1 MNTLSSPGHL
11 ARHAMLALLFIA
23 CLAPTPALA
32 ETRYIKP
39 TLDVTVRQNQSNAG
53 KVIATL
59 PIGSQVELVQG
70 EKEWSLIRLPDE
82 TEGWVRSRYLSNIP
96 ILPTDI
102 LRNGQDG
109 QPADPQVKMRE
120 ISEEN
125 NRLKKEL
132 GACTAE
138 KNTLAD
144 KYQTLSAD
152 SSNVQQT
159 KSSLGEAQR
168 QVEELQAKL
177 ATLQIENTVLK
188 KNESIKWFL
197 SGGSVVLLGWI
208 LGKLGNGNRK
218 KKPSLLA

>member
-1 MNTLSSPGHL
+1 MNTPSFSGH
-11 ARHAMLALLFIA
+11 HACHALLA
-23 CLAPTPALA
+23 ALLLLCLTAAPGLA

-53 KVIATL
+53 KVVATL

-96 ILPTDI
+96 ILPSDI

-109 QPADPQVKMRE
+109 QPADPQVKLRE
-120 ISEEN
+120 MSEEN
-125 NRLKKEL
+125 SRLRKEL
-132 GACTAE
+132 AACTAE
-138 KNTLAD
+138 KNTLGD

-168 QVEELQAKL
+168 QVDELQTKL
-177 ATLQIENTVLK
+177 AALQIENTVLR

>member
-1 MNTLSSPGHL
+1 MNTPSFAGNHVCQTIL
-11 ARHAMLALLFIA
+11 ATLLFSYCTA
-23 CLAPTPALA
+23 APAFA

-39 TLDVTVRQNQSNAG
+39 TLDVTVRQNQGNAG
-53 KVIATL
+53 KVVATL

-109 QPADPQVKMRE
+109 QPADPQVKLRE

-125 NRLKKEL
+125 SRLKKEL
-132 GACTAE
+132 GACLAE

-144 KYQTLSAD
+144 KYQTLSTD

-159 KSSLGEAQR
+159 KTSLGEAQR

-208 LGKLGNGNRK
+208 LGKLGSGSRK
-218 KKPSLLA
+218 KKPSLLT

>member
-1 MNTLSSPGHL
+1 MNTPSFARNPLCQTIL
-11 ARHAMLALLFIA
+11 AALL
-23 CLAPTPALA
+23 LSYGTTTPAFA

-39 TLDVTVRQNQSNAG
+39 TLDVTVRQNQGNAG
-53 KVIATL
+53 KVVATL

-96 ILPTDI
+96 ILPSDI

-109 QPADPQVKMRE
+109 QPADPQVKLRE

-125 NRLKKEL
+125 SRFKKEL
-132 GACTAE
+132 GACLAE

-159 KSSLGEAQR
+159 KTSLGEAQR

-208 LGKLGNGNRK
+208 LGKLGSGSRK
-218 KKPSLLA
+218 KKPSLLT